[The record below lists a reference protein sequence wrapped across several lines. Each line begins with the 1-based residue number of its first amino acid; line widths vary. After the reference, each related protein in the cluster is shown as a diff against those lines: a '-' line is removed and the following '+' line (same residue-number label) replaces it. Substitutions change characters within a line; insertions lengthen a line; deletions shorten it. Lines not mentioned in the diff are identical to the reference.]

1 MGDPRGD
8 ADQGAV
14 AAEEAFPDF
23 PGRFFPGENS
33 RTLESEQIFPVPGV
47 EMVAPHLP
55 RGNGN
60 EMEGPQHILR
70 SLNPRLTLPGEE
82 DEPPGVFFYF
92 LKEF

>member
-1 MGDPRGD
+1 
-8 ADQGAV
+8 
-14 AAEEAFPDF
+14 
-23 PGRFFPGENS
+23 
-33 RTLESEQIFPVPGV
+33 
-47 EMVAPHLP
+47 MVAPHLP

-70 SLNPRLTLPGEE
+70 FLNPRLTLPGEE